1 MTMATLFEILE
12 GLSYNSM
19 ITKDRYII
27 RSRKNSIIVAKS
39 KNIIIHSKL
48 QGHGACIFYWCCIFV
63 IHSTIK

>member
-48 QGHGACIFYWCCIFV
+48 QGHGACIFY
-63 IHSTIK
+63 

>member
-12 GLSYNSM
+12 GPSYKSM

-39 KNIIIHSKL
+39 KNIITDSKW
-48 QGHGACIFYWCCIFV
+48 QGHDACIF
-63 IHSTIK
+63 